1 MIQILDTN
9 IISQARRPDRA
20 PQIAKWLASQ
30 DEKTLYLSTITLGE
44 IERGVVLQEARN
56 PDFANDLRVWLD
68 RTVRIFS
75 DRILDFS
82 ADDALHWGRL
92 SARIGNSS
100 ADLMIAAQALSRD
113 GLVITRNVSDFAP
126 TGVKVVD
133 PTL

>member
-1 MIQILDTN
+1 MIHILDTN